1 MSLLPEPF
9 GELLLQG
16 LLAEIVKA
24 EQAQAEATREATEMG
39 RISAPAGHFNQP
51 QGLC

>member
-1 MSLLPEPF
+1 MSLLPETF

-16 LLAEIVKA
+16 LLVKA
-24 EQAQAEATREATEMG
+24 EQAQAEATREATEVG
-39 RISAPAGHFNQP
+39 RISAPAGHFNQL

>member
-16 LLAEIVKA
+16 LLA
-24 EQAQAEATREATEMG
+24 QAEATREATEVG
-39 RISAPAGHFNQP
+39 RISAPAGHFNQL